1 MASKNKKNKAKN
13 SFLYNGGEKD
23 TIKLKRI
30 KYYNKKQ
37 RNKIKKETIRLE
49 EELYENSNY

>member
-23 TIKLKRI
+23 TIKLKRV

>member
-30 KYYNKKQ
+30 KYYNKRQ
-37 RNKIKKETIRLE
+37 RNEIKKEAIRQE
-49 EELYENSNY
+49 EELNENSNN